1 MKKIIAVVGMCGA
14 GKSVVANYLEE
25 YLGYKRVY
33 FGGVTMKKLAEANLE
48 VNPDNERKIREKLR
62 QELGMSAYAKVLLPE
77 IKELAKT
84 DNVVLDGLYSWAE
97 YKYLIAELPNM
108 KVIAVV
114 TDKKLRYKRLIQ
126 RPARPLSNSEA
137 EYRDISEL
145 EKLEKAQP
153 IAFADY
159 FICNNKGVVEVVDQ
173 LTDILG
179 YMSKKEEMRR

>member
-25 YLGYKRVY
+25 FLGYKRVY
-33 FGGVTMKKLAEANLE
+33 FGGVTMKKLAEENLE

-62 QELGMSAYAKVLLPE
+62 RELGMSAYAKVLLPE

-97 YKYLIAELPNM
+97 YRYLIDEIPNL

-114 TDKKLRYKRLIQ
+114 ADKKLRYKRLLQ
-126 RPARPLSNSEA
+126 RPHRPLSNSEA
-137 EYRDISEL
+137 EYRDLTEL
-145 EKLEKAQP
+145 ERLEKAQP

-159 FICNNKGVVEVVDQ
+159 YICNNTSVSDVVDQ
-173 LTDILG
+173 LTDILK
-179 YMSKKEEMRR
+179 YISKKEEMRI